1 MTTNTHPQFTIA
13 ARNPEGVKAIF
24 APKDIPH
31 GTDITEMRD
40 IAVNELIGFKPVLV
54 GMSTVKQSEND
65 EVPPMVA

>member
-13 ARNPEGVKAIF
+13 ARDPDGAKAIF

-40 IAVNELIGFKPVLV
+40 IAVNELIGFRPVLV
-54 GMSTVKQSEND
+54 GMSCLKQSTND
-65 EVPPMVA
+65 ELPPMVA